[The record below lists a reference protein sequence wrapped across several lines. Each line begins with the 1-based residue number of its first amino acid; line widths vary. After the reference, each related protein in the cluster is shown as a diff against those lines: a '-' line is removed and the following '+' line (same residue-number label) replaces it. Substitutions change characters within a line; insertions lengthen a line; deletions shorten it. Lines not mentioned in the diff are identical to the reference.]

1 MKIVFM
7 GTPEFAIPSLQTL
20 VESSHQVVGV
30 VTVPDKPTGRGLKI
44 HQSPVKQFAID
55 YNIPVLQPEILKEP
69 QFLEQLKA
77 FQADLFVVV
86 GFRIL
91 PEVVF
96 SMPPKGT
103 INLHASLLPA
113 YRGAA
118 PINWA
123 IINGETETGV
133 TIFFIE
139 KNVDTGNLI
148 LQEKVAISPDDNAGN
163 IHDKLMNIGA
173 ELLIEAVDSIETGDF
188 TRSPQ
193 TGEVSLAPKLE
204 KALCKIN
211 WQQDALQI
219 HNLIRGLSPYPGA
232 FSQLNG
238 KNIKIY
244 SSRLFDR
251 NIAPEILPGTITELN
266 QKSGFIFVATGNGV
280 LALQELQMEGKKCL
294 CASEFIKG
302 CRINVGDKFE

>member
-7 GTPEFAIPSLQTL
+7 GTPEFAIPSLQIL

-30 VTVPDKPTGRGLKI
+30 VTAPDKPTGRGLKI
-44 HQSPVKQFAID
+44 HSSPVKQFAID
-55 YNIPVLQPEILKEP
+55 YDIPVLQPESLKDE
-69 QFLEQLKA
+69 QFLAQLRA

-91 PEVVF
+91 PEIVF
-96 SMPPKGT
+96 SLPPKGT

-123 IINGETETGV
+123 IINGEKETGV

-148 LQEKVAISPDDNAGN
+148 LQEKVTIEPDDNAG
-163 IHDKLMNIGA
+163 ILHDKLMNVGA
-173 ELLIEAVDSIETGDF
+173 ELLLEVVDSIETDDF

-193 TGEVSLAPKLE
+193 TGEVTQAPKLD
-204 KALCKIN
+204 KTLCEIN
-211 WQQDALQI
+211 WKKDTLQI

-232 FSQLNG
+232 HSHLNG
-238 KNIKIY
+238 KNIKIF
-244 SSRLFDR
+244 SSQVLDHAF
-251 NIAPEILPGTITELN
+251 APETEPGKIIELN
-266 QKSGFIFVATGNGV
+266 QKVGYIAVVTGNGV
-280 LALQELQMEGKKCL
+280 LALMELQMEGKKCM
-294 CASEFIKG
+294 CASEFLKG
-302 CRINVGDKFE
+302 CRIKVGDKFQ

>member
-148 LQEKVAISPDDNAGN
+148 LQEKVAITPDDNAGN

-211 WQQDALQI
+211 WQHDALQI
-219 HNLIRGLSPYPGA
+219 HNLIRGLSPHPGA

-244 SSRLFDR
+244 SSRVFGR

-266 QKSGFIFVATGNGV
+266 QKSGFIFVATGKGV

>member
-7 GTPEFAIPSLQTL
+7 GTPEFAIPSLQLL

-30 VTVPDKPTGRGLKI
+30 VTAPDKPTGRGLKI
-44 HQSPVKQFAID
+44 HSSPVKQFAVD
-55 YNIPVLQPEILKEP
+55 YDIPMLQPEILKDE
-69 QFLEQLKA
+69 QFLVQLKA

-91 PEVVF
+91 PEIVF

-123 IINGETETGV
+123 IINGEKETGV

-148 LQEKVAISPDDNAGN
+148 LQEKVTIAPDDNAG
-163 IHDKLMNIGA
+163 ILHDKLMNVGA
-173 ELLIEAVDSIETGDF
+173 ELLLEAVDSIETGDF
-188 TRSPQ
+188 IRSPQ
-193 TGEVSLAPKLE
+193 IGEVTQAPKLE
-204 KALCKIN
+204 KALCEIN
-211 WQQDALQI
+211 WNKDTLQI
-219 HNLIRGLSPYPGA
+219 HNLIRGLSPYPGS
-232 FSQLNG
+232 FSHLNG
-238 KNIKIY
+238 KNIKFFT
-244 SSRLFDR
+244 SQVT
-251 NIAPEILPGTITELN
+251 NQEIPPGSEPGTIIELN
-266 QKSGFIFVATGNGV
+266 QKAGYISVVTGNGV
-280 LALQELQMEGKKCL
+280 LAIMELQMEGKKCM
-294 CASEFIKG
+294 CASEFLKG
-302 CRINVGDKFE
+302 CHINVGDKFQ

>member
-7 GTPEFAIPSLQTL
+7 GTPEFAIPSLQLL

-30 VTVPDKPTGRGLKI
+30 VTAPDKPTGRGLKI
-44 HQSPVKQFAID
+44 HSSPVKQFAVD
-55 YNIPVLQPEILKEP
+55 YAIPVLQPESLKDE
-69 QFLEQLKA
+69 QFLAQLRA

-91 PEVVF
+91 PEIVF
-96 SMPPKGT
+96 SIPPKGT

-123 IINGETETGV
+123 IINGETATGV

-148 LQEKVAISPDDNAGN
+148 LQEKVAIAPDDNAG
-163 IHDKLMNIGA
+163 ILHDKLMNVGA
-173 ELLIEAVDSIETGDF
+173 ELLLEVVDSIETGDF

-193 TGEVSLAPKLE
+193 TGEVTQAPKLD
-204 KALCKIN
+204 KTLCEIN
-211 WQQDALQI
+211 WKKDTLQI

-232 FSQLNG
+232 HSHLNG
-238 KNIKIY
+238 KNIKIF
-244 SSRLFDR
+244 SSQVLNHAFV
-251 NIAPEILPGTITELN
+251 PETEPGKIIELN
-266 QKSGFIFVATGNGV
+266 QKVGYIAVVTGNGV
-280 LALQELQMEGKKCL
+280 LALMELQMEGKKCM
-294 CASEFIKG
+294 CASEFLKG
-302 CRINVGDKFE
+302 CRIKVGDKFQ